1 MSIQRLI
8 LAAGAGRRFGADK
21 RQARLPT
28 GKTLLETT
36 LAILC
41 PAAPLP
47 LLVLRP
53 GETAPAPFQDQV
65 RVIPSPRW
73 DEGQGHSLAAGA
85 AAWDPAA
92 APWLLIALGDM
103 PYLQGETL
111 TALEHA
117 CAEAE
122 AAPGPMPFIAPSFQG
137 QRGHPVAVPARLRA
151 AALALTGD
159 QGLKALFASEPVK
172 LLPSQDP
179 GVCRDV
185 DRPEDLARDLARDRE
200 G

>member
-8 LAAGAGRRFGADK
+8 LAAGASRRFGADK
-21 RQARLPT
+21 RQARLPS
-28 GKTLLETT
+28 GETLLEAT
-36 LAILC
+36 LSVLC
-41 PAAPLP
+41 PADPLP

-53 GETAPAPFQDQV
+53 GETAPAPFQDQA

-73 DEGQGHSLAAGA
+73 DQGQGHSLAAGA
-85 AAWDPAA
+85 SAWDPAA

-103 PYLQGETL
+103 PYLQRETL

-117 CAEAE
+117 CAEAQV
-122 AAPGPMPFIAPSFQG
+122 APGPMPLIAPSYQG
-137 QRGHPVAVPARLRA
+137 QRGHPVAVPARLRP

-172 LLPSQDP
+172 RLPSQDP

-185 DRPEDLARDLARDRE
+185 DRPEDLAK
-200 G
+200 GS

>member
-8 LAAGAGRRFGADK
+8 LAAGASRRFGADK
-21 RQARLPT
+21 RQARLPS
-28 GKTLLETT
+28 GETLLEAT
-36 LAILC
+36 LSVLC
-41 PAAPLP
+41 PADPLP

-53 GETAPAPFQDQV
+53 GETAPAPFQDQA

-73 DEGQGHSLAAGA
+73 DQGQGHSLAAGA
-85 AAWDPAA
+85 SAWDPAA

-103 PYLQGETL
+103 PYLQRETL

-117 CAEAE
+117 CAEAQV
-122 AAPGPMPFIAPSFQG
+122 APGPMPLIAPSYQG
-137 QRGHPVAVPARLRA
+137 QRGHPVAVPARLRP

-185 DRPEDLARDLARDRE
+185 DRPEDLTK
-200 G
+200 GS

>member
-8 LAAGAGRRFGADK
+8 LAAGASRRFGTDK
-21 RQARLPT
+21 RQARLPS
-28 GKTLLETT
+28 GETLLEAT
-36 LAILC
+36 LSVLC
-41 PAAPLP
+41 PADPLP

-53 GETAPAPFQDQV
+53 GETAPAPFQDQA

-73 DEGQGHSLAAGA
+73 DQGQGHSLAAGA
-85 AAWDPAA
+85 SAWDPAA

-103 PYLQGETL
+103 PYLRRETL

-117 CAEAE
+117 CAEAQ
-122 AAPGPMPFIAPSFQG
+122 AAPGPMPLIAPSYQG
-137 QRGHPVAVPARLRA
+137 QRGHPVAVPARLRP

-185 DRPEDLARDLARDRE
+185 DRPEDLTK
-200 G
+200 GS

>member
-1 MSIQRLI
+1 R
-8 LAAGAGRRFGADK
+8 A
-21 RQARLPT
+21 ARLPT
-28 GKTLLETT
+28 GETLLEAT
-36 LAILC
+36 LSVLC

-65 RVIPSPRW
+65 RVVPSPRW

-103 PYLQGETL
+103 PYLQRETL
-111 TALEHA
+111 RALEHA
-117 CAEAE
+117 CEEAQ
-122 AAPGPMPFIAPSFQG
+122 AAPGPTPLIAPSFRG
-137 QRGHPVAVPARLRA
+137 QRGHPVAVPARLRT
-151 AALALTGD
+151 AALALRGD
-159 QGLKALFASEPVK
+159 QGLKALFASEPVR
-172 LLPSQDP
+172 LLPVHDP

-185 DRPEDLARDLARDRE
+185 DRPEDLAGDLE

>member
-1 MSIQRLI
+1 MRIQRLI

-21 RQARLPT
+21 RRARLSS
-28 GKTLLETT
+28 GETLLEAT
-36 LAILC
+36 LSVLC
-41 PAAPLP
+41 PADPLP

-73 DEGQGHSLAAGA
+73 AEGQGHSLAAGVK
-85 AAWDPAA
+85 AWDAAA

-103 PYLQGETL
+103 PYLQRETL
-111 TALEHA
+111 RALERA
-117 CAEAE
+117 CADAQTT
-122 AAPGPMPFIAPSFQG
+122 PGPLPLIAPSFQG
-137 QRGHPVAVPARLRA
+137 QRGHPVAVPSRLRA
-151 AALALTGD
+151 TALALTGD
-159 QGLKALFASEPVK
+159 QGLRALFVSEPVR
-172 LLPSQDP
+172 LLPGQDP

-185 DRPEDLARDLARDRE
+185 DRPEDLARDLE

>member
-8 LAAGAGRRFGADK
+8 LAAGASRRFGADK
-21 RQARLPT
+21 RQARLPS
-28 GKTLLETT
+28 GETLLEAT
-36 LAILC
+36 LSVLC
-41 PAAPLP
+41 PADPLP

-53 GETAPAPFQDQV
+53 GETAPPPFQDQV
-65 RVIPSPRW
+65 RAIPSPRW

-85 AAWDPAA
+85 SAWDPAA

-103 PYLQGETL
+103 PYLRRETL

-117 CAEAE
+117 CAEAQ
-122 AAPGPMPFIAPSFQG
+122 AAPGPMPLIAPSYQG
-137 QRGHPVAVPARLRA
+137 QRGHPVAVPARLRP

-185 DRPEDLARDLARDRE
+185 DRPEDLTK
-200 G
+200 GS

>member
-1 MSIQRLI
+1 MSLQRLI

-21 RQARLPT
+21 RAARLPT
-28 GKTLLETT
+28 GETLLEAT
-36 LAILC
+36 LSVLC

-65 RVIPSPRW
+65 RVVPSPRW

-103 PYLQGETL
+103 PYLQRETL
-111 TALEHA
+111 KALEYA
-117 CAEAE
+117 CAEAQ
-122 AAPGPMPFIAPSFQG
+122 AAPGPTPLIAPSFRG

-151 AALALTGD
+151 AALALRGD
-159 QGLKALFASEPVK
+159 QGLKALFASEPVR
-172 LLPSQDP
+172 LLPVHDP
-179 GVCRDV
+179 GVRRDV
-185 DRPEDLARDLARDRE
+185 DRPEDLAGDLE

>member
-1 MSIQRLI
+1 VSIQRLI

-21 RQARLPT
+21 RAARLPT
-28 GKTLLETT
+28 GKTLLEAT
-36 LAILC
+36 LSVLC

-53 GETAPAPFQDQV
+53 GETAPALFQNQV
-65 RVIPSPRW
+65 RVVPSPRW

-117 CAEAE
+117 CRDALT
-122 AAPGPMPFIAPSFQG
+122 APGPMPLIAPSFQG

-159 QGLKALFASEPVK
+159 QGLKALFASEPVR

-185 DRPEDLARDLARDRE
+185 DRPEDLARDRE

>member
-1 MSIQRLI
+1 MRIQRLI

-21 RQARLPT
+21 RRARLSS
-28 GKTLLETT
+28 GETLLEAT
-36 LAILC
+36 LSGLC
-41 PAAPLP
+41 PADPLP

-73 DEGQGHSLAAGA
+73 AEGQGHSLAAGVK
-85 AAWDPAA
+85 AWDAAA

-103 PYLQGETL
+103 PYLQRETL
-111 TALEHA
+111 RALEHA
-117 CAEAE
+117 CADAQT
-122 AAPGPMPFIAPSFQG
+122 APGPLPLIAPSFQG
-137 QRGHPVAVPARLRA
+137 QRGHPVAVPSRLRA
-151 AALALTGD
+151 TALALTGD
-159 QGLKALFASEPVK
+159 QGLRALFVSEPVR
-172 LLPSQDP
+172 LLPGQDP

-185 DRPEDLARDLARDRE
+185 DRPEDLARDLE

>member
-21 RQARLPT
+21 RAARLPT
-28 GKTLLETT
+28 GKTLLEAT

-85 AAWDPAA
+85 SAWDPAA

-103 PYLQGETL
+103 PYLRRETL

-117 CAEAE
+117 CAEAQ
-122 AAPGPMPFIAPSFQG
+122 AAPGPMPLIAPSYQG
-137 QRGHPVAVPARLRA
+137 QRGHPVAVPARLRP

-159 QGLKALFASEPVK
+159 QGLKALFASEPVR
-172 LLPSQDP
+172 LLPSQDF

-185 DRPEDLARDLARDRE
+185 DRPEDLAK
-200 G
+200 GS

>member
-1 MSIQRLI
+1 MKLQRLI

-21 RQARLPT
+21 RQARLPS
-28 GKTLLETT
+28 GETLLEAT
-36 LAILC
+36 LTVLC
-41 PAAPLP
+41 PADPLP

-53 GETAPAPFQDQV
+53 GETAPAPFQERV
-65 RVIPSPRW
+65 RVVPSPRW
-73 DEGQGHSLAAGA
+73 AEGQGHSLSAGA
-85 AAWDPAA
+85 AAWDPTT

-103 PYLQGETL
+103 PYLQQETL
-111 TALEHA
+111 RALEQA
-117 CAEAE
+117 CAEAFE
-122 AAPGPMPFIAPSFQG
+122 APGPMPLIAPSFQG

-185 DRPEDLARDLARDRE
+185 DRPEDLAK
-200 G
+200 GS

>member
-65 RVIPSPRW
+65 RVIPAPRW

-85 AAWDPAA
+85 AAWDPTA

-111 TALEHA
+111 TALENA
-117 CAEAE
+117 CRDALT
-122 AAPGPMPFIAPSFQG
+122 APGPMPLIAPSFQG

-172 LLPSQDP
+172 RLPSQDP

-185 DRPEDLARDLARDRE
+185 DRPEDLAK
-200 G
+200 GS

>member
-1 MSIQRLI
+1 MSLQRLI

-21 RQARLPT
+21 RRARLST
-28 GKTLLETT
+28 GETLLEAT
-36 LAILC
+36 LAVLC
-41 PAAPLP
+41 PAMPPP

-73 DEGQGHSLAAGA
+73 SEGQGYSLAAGA
-85 AAWDPAA
+85 AAWDPTE

-103 PYLQGETL
+103 PYLQQETL
-111 TALEHA
+111 GALEQA
-117 CAEAE
+117 CAEALTS
-122 AAPGPMPFIAPSFQG
+122 PGPTPLIAPTFQG
-137 QRGHPVAVPARLRA
+137 HRGHPVAVPARLRA

-159 QGLKALFASEPVK
+159 QGLKALFATEPVR

-185 DRPEDLARDLARDRE
+185 DRPEDLQ

>member
-1 MSIQRLI
+1 MTIQRLI

-21 RQARLPT
+21 RQALLPT
-28 GKTLLETT
+28 GKTLLEAT
-36 LAILC
+36 LSVLC

-53 GETAPAPFQDQV
+53 GEAAPAPFQEHV
-65 RVIPSPRW
+65 RVVPSPHW
-73 DEGQGHSLAAGA
+73 AQGQGHSLAAGA
-85 AAWDPAA
+85 GAWSPAE

-103 PYLQGETL
+103 PYLQPETL
-111 TALEHA
+111 TTLERA
-117 CAEAE
+117 CADLRG
-122 AAPGPMPFIAPSFQG
+122 APGPAPLVAPSFQG
-137 QRGHPVAVPARLRA
+137 QRGHPVAVPARLRP

-159 QGLKALFASEPVK
+159 EGLKKLFATEPVV
-172 LLPSQDP
+172 LIPSEDP

-185 DRPEDLARDLARDRE
+185 DHPRDLK

>member
-1 MSIQRLI
+1 MSLQRLI

-21 RQARLPT
+21 RAARLPT
-28 GKTLLETT
+28 GETLLEAT
-36 LAILC
+36 LSVLC

-65 RVIPSPRW
+65 RVVPSPRW

-103 PYLQGETL
+103 PYLQRETL
-111 TALEHA
+111 KALEHA
-117 CAEAE
+117 CAEAQ
-122 AAPGPMPFIAPSFQG
+122 AAPGPTPLIAPSFRG
-137 QRGHPVAVPARLRA
+137 QRGHPVAVPARLRT
-151 AALALTGD
+151 AALALRGD
-159 QGLKALFASEPVK
+159 QGLKALFASEPVR
-172 LLPSQDP
+172 LLPVHDP

-185 DRPEDLARDLARDRE
+185 DRPEDLAGDLE

>member
-1 MSIQRLI
+1 MQRLI

-28 GKTLLETT
+28 GDTLLEAT
-36 LAILC
+36 LAVLC
-41 PAAPLP
+41 PADPLP

-53 GETAPAPFQDQV
+53 GEAAPAPFQAHV
-65 RVIPSPRW
+65 RVVPSPRW
-73 DEGQGHSLAAGA
+73 ADGQGHSLAAGA
-85 AAWDPAA
+85 AAWDSAE

-103 PYLQGETL
+103 PYLQRETL

-117 CAEAE
+117 CAEAH
-122 AAPGPMPFIAPSFQG
+122 AAPGPAPLIAPSFRG
-137 QRGHPVAVPARLRA
+137 QRGHPVAVPARLRP

-159 QGLKALFASEPVK
+159 QGLKKLFATEPVV
-172 LLPSQDP
+172 LVPSEDP

-185 DRPEDLARDLARDRE
+185 DRPGDLE

>member
-1 MSIQRLI
+1 VKLQRLI

-21 RQARLPT
+21 RQARLPS
-28 GKTLLETT
+28 GETLLEAT
-36 LAILC
+36 LAVLC
-41 PAAPLP
+41 PADPLP

-53 GETAPAPFQDQV
+53 GETAPAPFQERV
-65 RVIPSPRW
+65 RVVPSPRW
-73 DEGQGHSLAAGA
+73 AEGQGHSLAAGA
-85 AAWDPAA
+85 AAWDPAT

-103 PYLQGETL
+103 PYLQQETL
-111 TALEHA
+111 RALEQA
-117 CAEAE
+117 CAEAFE
-122 AAPGPMPFIAPSFQG
+122 APGPMPLIAPSFQG

-185 DRPEDLARDLARDRE
+185 DRPEDLAK
-200 G
+200 GS

>member
-28 GKTLLETT
+28 GDTLLEAT
-36 LAILC
+36 LAVLC
-41 PAAPLP
+41 PTDPLP

-53 GETAPAPFQDQV
+53 GEAAPAPFQARV
-65 RVIPSPRW
+65 RVVPSPRW
-73 DEGQGHSLAAGA
+73 AEGQGHSLAAGA
-85 AAWDPAA
+85 GAWNPAE

-103 PYLQGETL
+103 PYLQRKTL

-117 CAEAE
+117 CAEAH
-122 AAPGPMPFIAPSFQG
+122 AGPGPTPLIAPSFQG
-137 QRGHPVAVPARLRA
+137 QRGHPVAVPARLRP

-159 QGLKALFASEPVK
+159 QGLKKLFATEPVV
-172 LLPSQDP
+172 LVPSEDP

-185 DRPEDLARDLARDRE
+185 DRPGDLE

>member
-8 LAAGAGRRFGADK
+8 LAAGASRRFGADK
-21 RQARLPT
+21 RQARLPS
-28 GKTLLETT
+28 GETLLEAT
-36 LAILC
+36 LGLLC

-53 GETAPAPFQDQV
+53 GETAPAPFLGQV
-65 RVIPSPRW
+65 QVIPSPRW

-85 AAWDPAA
+85 AAWDPAT

-103 PYLQGETL
+103 PYLQPETL
-111 TALEHA
+111 AALEQA
-117 CAEAE
+117 CTESLSK
-122 AAPGPMPFIAPSFQG
+122 PGPAPLIAPSFQG
-137 QRGHPVAVPARLRA
+137 QRGHPVAVPGRLRA

-159 QGLKALFASEPVK
+159 QGLKALFASEPVR
-172 LLPSQDP
+172 LLPRQDP

-185 DRPEDLARDLARDRE
+185 DRPEDLE

>member
-21 RQARLPT
+21 RAARLPT
-28 GKTLLETT
+28 GETLLEAT
-36 LAILC
+36 LSVLC

-73 DEGQGHSLAAGA
+73 KEGQGHSLAAGA

-111 TALEHA
+111 KALEHA
-117 CAEAE
+117 CAEAQ
-122 AAPGPMPFIAPSFQG
+122 AVPGPTPLIAPSFRG
-137 QRGHPVAVPARLRA
+137 QRGHPVAVPARLRTA
-151 AALALTGD
+151 AVTLRGD
-159 QGLKALFASEPVK
+159 QGLKALFASEPVR
-172 LLPSQDP
+172 LLPVHDP

-185 DRPEDLARDLARDRE
+185 DRPEDLAGDLE

>member
-21 RQARLPT
+21 RQARLLS
-28 GKTLLETT
+28 GETLLEAT
-36 LAILC
+36 LSVLC

-53 GETAPAPFQDQV
+53 GETAPAPFQNQV
-65 RVIPSPRW
+65 RVVPSPRW

-85 AAWDPAA
+85 AAWDPTA

-111 TALEHA
+111 TALENA
-117 CAEAE
+117 CRDALT
-122 AAPGPMPFIAPSFQG
+122 APGPMPLIAPSFQG
-137 QRGHPVAVPARLRA
+137 QRGHPVAVPARLRP

-172 LLPSQDP
+172 RLPSQDP

-185 DRPEDLARDLARDRE
+185 DRPEDLAK
-200 G
+200 GS

>member
-8 LAAGAGRRFGADK
+8 LAAGASRRFGTDK
-21 RQARLPT
+21 RQARLPS
-28 GKTLLETT
+28 GETLLEAT
-36 LAILC
+36 LSVLC
-41 PAAPLP
+41 PADPLP

-73 DEGQGHSLAAGA
+73 DQGQGHSLAAGA
-85 AAWDPAA
+85 SAWDPAA

-103 PYLQGETL
+103 PYLQRETL

-117 CAEAE
+117 CAEAQV
-122 AAPGPMPFIAPSFQG
+122 APGPMPLIAPSYQG
-137 QRGHPVAVPARLRA
+137 QRGHPVAVPARLRP

-185 DRPEDLARDLARDRE
+185 DRPEDLTK
-200 G
+200 GS

>member
-8 LAAGAGRRFGADK
+8 LAAGASRRFGADK
-21 RQARLPT
+21 RQARLPS
-28 GKTLLETT
+28 GETLLEAT
-36 LAILC
+36 LGLLC

-53 GETAPAPFQDQV
+53 GETAPAPFLGQV
-65 RVIPSPRW
+65 QVIPSPRW

-85 AAWDPAA
+85 AAWDPAT

-103 PYLQGETL
+103 PYLQPETL
-111 TALEHA
+111 TALEQA
-117 CAEAE
+117 CTKSLSK
-122 AAPGPMPFIAPSFQG
+122 PGPAPLIAPSFQG
-137 QRGHPVAVPARLRA
+137 QRGHPVAVPGRLRA

-159 QGLKALFASEPVK
+159 QGLKALFASEPVR
-172 LLPSQDP
+172 LLPRQDP

-185 DRPEDLARDLARDRE
+185 DRPEDLE

>member
-1 MSIQRLI
+1 MSLQRLI

-21 RQARLPT
+21 RRARLST
-28 GKTLLETT
+28 GETLLEAT
-36 LAILC
+36 LAVLC
-41 PAAPLP
+41 PAIPPP

-73 DEGQGHSLAAGA
+73 SEGQGYSLAAGA
-85 AAWDPAA
+85 TAWDPTE

-103 PYLQGETL
+103 PYLQQETL
-111 TALEHA
+111 GALEQV
-117 CAEAE
+117 CADAL
-122 AAPGPMPFIAPSFQG
+122 AAPGLAPLVAPTFQG

-159 QGLKALFASEPVK
+159 QGLKALFATEPVR

-185 DRPEDLARDLARDRE
+185 DRPEDLQ

>member
-21 RQARLPT
+21 RAARLPT
-28 GKTLLETT
+28 GKTLLEAT
-36 LAILC
+36 LSVLC
-41 PAAPLP
+41 PADPLP

-53 GETAPAPFQDQV
+53 GETAPAPFQERV
-65 RVIPSPRW
+65 RVVPSPRW

-85 AAWDPAA
+85 SAWDPAA

-103 PYLQGETL
+103 PYLRRETL

-117 CAEAE
+117 CAEAQV
-122 AAPGPMPFIAPSFQG
+122 APGPMPLIAPSYQG
-137 QRGHPVAVPARLRA
+137 QRGHPVAVPARLRP

-185 DRPEDLARDLARDRE
+185 DRPEDLTK
-200 G
+200 GS